1 MELKVQSRIK
11 RKCGGV
17 ETRTNLSAHF
27 SHRCGPQQPS
37 RRCPSFRLLHG
48 SLVQWATVGH
58 VLKLHLLVQRITGR
72 NQAHSS
78 CSKEEPDLLFYLVC
92 ELVTGDRA
100 RERQRKDSEKSHKVL
115 NTIVHQHT
123 CALSSRAARVE
134 GLSLGTSSH
143 TGCHSTRRSRPW
155 GIAWLR
161 DKQKGRRIKV
171 VSTDFSF
178 LSSVPQWRNHEHT
191 AASRSNR
198 LWRKNGRAATRA

>member
-1 MELKVQSRIK
+1 MRS
-11 RKCGGV
+11 
-17 ETRTNLSAHF
+17 SATK
-27 SHRCGPQQPS
+27 SSLPKLQTPS
-37 RRCPSFRLLHG
+37 WL

-58 VLKLHLLVQRITGR
+58 VLKLHLLVRRITGG

-178 LSSVPQWRNHEHT
+178 LSSVPQWRDHKHT

-198 LWRKNGRAATRA
+198 PWRKYGRAATRA